1 MAQAP
6 VTGAKRNW
14 FHPLH
19 LLLWRMVAC
28 VWLSTVCR
36 GHLITASG
44 NGSSG
49 DLVAEIFISLKVSE
63 DFLLL
68 FFFYLSWSTQKMIRA
83 SGIWPLWYWTFL
95 IYTERSV
102 PVLLP
107 EPGWTQGLRQEGHWI
122 SKPLPNQTCES
133 VCQWPLKTTAEK
145 DLLNLHQRKQS
156 CLDGTHREAKNTFHE
171 IKGTTTVT
179 VKLLGDVYSGTDLR
193 KEGQA
198 SQFVATTQSLMH
210 CARAWCRFVSD
221 S

>member
-6 VTGAKRNW
+6 VTGAKCSW

-28 VWLSTVCR
+28 VWLSVCR

-49 DLVAEIFISLKVSE
+49 DLVAEIFLSLKVSE
-63 DFLLL
+63 DFF

-83 SGIWPLWYWTFL
+83 SGIWPLGYWTFL

-133 VCQWPLKTTAEK
+133 VCRS
-145 DLLNLHQRKQS
+145 DLWRQQPKRICWIYTNGNSLVWMEHTGKPR
-156 CLDGTHREAKNTFHE
+156 THSMK
-171 IKGTTTVT
+171 
-179 VKLLGDVYSGTDLR
+179 
-193 KEGQA
+193 
-198 SQFVATTQSLMH
+198 
-210 CARAWCRFVSD
+210 
-221 S
+221 